1 MALKGTSLDEVRDYE
16 AFLRATAA
24 TLYGRGCSPRPTC
37 PCCHAPS
44 ATAPEA
50 LRVFDVAY
58 VRCPTCGHGYVRDQP
73 PPTALDALFE
83 GSGEHSSTYTDPAT
97 LEVRLEQ
104 VVRPKVRWVLDA
116 WAGEH
121 GGRPDAMA
129 DIGAG
134 GGHMVA
140 GFRES
145 GLTASGYE
153 LTRHRAG
160 SRRRRSGSTCSTP
173 TSSRTRAQTST
184 S

>member
-1 MALKGTSLDEVRDYE
+1 MRWTRTVDLSPGGAGHRRDVDRARWNAARRRRHAGKPLDVMALKGTSLDEVRDYE

-97 LEVRLEQ
+97 L
-104 VVRPKVRWVLDA
+104 
-116 WAGEH
+116 
-121 GGRPDAMA
+121 
-129 DIGAG
+129 
-134 GGHMVA
+134 
-140 GFRES
+140 
-145 GLTASGYE
+145 
-153 LTRHRAG
+153 
-160 SRRRRSGSTCSTP
+160 
-173 TSSRTRAQTST
+173 
-184 S
+184 

>member
-1 MALKGTSLDEVRDYE
+1 M
-16 AFLRATAA
+16 
-24 TLYGRGCSPRPTC
+24 
-37 PCCHAPS
+37 
-44 ATAPEA
+44 
-50 LRVFDVAY
+50 
-58 VRCPTCGHGYVRDQP
+58 
-73 PPTALDALFE
+73 
-83 GSGEHSSTYTDPAT
+83 
-97 LEVRLEQ
+97 
-104 VVRPKVRWVLDA
+104 RWVLDA

-153 LTRHRAG
+153 LSAP
-160 SRRRRSGSTCSTP
+160 SRRFAAEAFGIDLLDAD
-173 TSSRTRAQTST
+173 SSRTRAQTST